1 MILAN
6 NSDHQTPQFRILSD
20 SQCKEI
26 FLATLECLRRIGVRI
41 QNEEA
46 KNMLAAAGADVE
58 GDQVRIPAHIIQD
71 AIAATPRTFT
81 IWGRDYQH
89 EMRVS
94 PDRVH
99 FGPGPSCTYFI
110 DPLSGERRRARLS
123 DAGKTALVCD
133 ALPNIDYAMGLS
145 LFDDSTPVLSP
156 VYEFAEMLANTS
168 KPIIAWANTTET
180 LSDIYNIAL
189 AAAGSETSLRRKP
202 IFAFF
207 TTYESPLRLANAP
220 VANLMW
226 AAEHDIPVICLGG
239 PTVGLEAPFS
249 GASALVMHLASVLS
263 ALAIVQLKKRGAP
276 MVIGGVPSMM
286 DLRTARPAYGSPEM
300 SLHSAAAVDISRYL
314 GIPFMGTAGA
324 SESKVIDAQAGA
336 EAAIQVLMSAL
347 SGASLVHDLGF
358 LDCADI
364 GSLSYLILTD
374 ELISMVARIMRGVQV
389 NAETI
394 MLDLLEKVGS
404 DGTFISEPRSAALCR
419 SEAWVPTIFDRNA
432 YTKWEKSGS
441 KHTAQLL
448 DEKLKKI
455 LNSHHPLILSDDSIK
470 KIDIILN
477 QAETRE
483 QKYASASQK

>member
-1 MILAN
+1 MIVSN
-6 NSDHQTPQFRILSD
+6 NSDHQTPQFRVLSEH
-20 SQCKEI
+20 QCNEI
-26 FLATLECLRRIGVRI
+26 YLATLECLKRVGVRV
-41 QNEEA
+41 QNEDA
-46 KNMLAAAGADVE
+46 KALLAAAGADVQ
-58 GDQVRIPAHIIQD
+58 GDQVRIPAHIVQD
-71 AIAATPRTFT
+71 AVASTPRTFT
-81 IWGRDYQH
+81 IWGRDDQY

-110 DPLSGERRRARLS
+110 DPLSGERRRAQRG

-145 LFDDSTPVLSP
+145 LFDNVTAQLSP
-156 VYEFAEMLANTS
+156 VYEFAEMLANTT
-168 KPIIAWANTTET
+168 KPLIAWANSTET
-180 LSDIYNIAL
+180 LKDIYKIAL
-189 AAAGSETSLRRKP
+189 AVAGSETALRRKP
-202 IFAFF
+202 TFAFF

-220 VANLMW
+220 VANLLW

-239 PTVGLEAPFS
+239 PTVGLESPFS

-263 ALAIVQLKKRGAP
+263 ALSIVQLKKRGAP

-300 SLHSAAAVDISRYL
+300 SLHSAAAVDIARFL

-324 SESKVIDAQAGA
+324 SESKSIDAQAGA
-336 EAAIQVLMSAL
+336 EAAVQVLMSAL
-347 SGASLVHDLGF
+347 SGAALVHDVGF

-374 ELISMVARIMRGVQV
+374 ELISMVARIMRGIQV

-419 SEAWVPTIFDRNA
+419 SEAWVPTILDRNP
-432 YTKWEKSGS
+432 YTTWEKKGS
-441 KHTAQLL
+441 KRTDQLL
-448 DEKLKKI
+448 EEKLKKI
-455 LNSHHPLILSDDSIK
+455 ITTHQPRPLPDGAAE
-470 KIDIILN
+470 KIDIILRA
-477 QAETRE
+477 AEARE
-483 QKYASASQK
+483 K

>member
-1 MILAN
+1 MIVSN
-6 NSDHQTPQFRILSD
+6 NSDHQTPQFRVLSEH
-20 SQCKEI
+20 QCNEI
-26 FLATLECLRRIGVRI
+26 YLATLECLKRVGVRV
-41 QNEEA
+41 QNEDA
-46 KNMLAAAGADVE
+46 KALLAAAGADVQ
-58 GDQVRIPAHIIQD
+58 GDQVRIPAHIVQD
-71 AIAATPRTFT
+71 AVASTPRTFT
-81 IWGRDYQH
+81 IWGRDDQY

-110 DPLSGERRRARLS
+110 DPLSGERRRAQRG

-145 LFDDSTPVLSP
+145 LFDNVTAQLSP
-156 VYEFAEMLANTS
+156 VYEFAEMLANTT
-168 KPIIAWANTTET
+168 KPLIAWANSTET
-180 LSDIYNIAL
+180 LKDIYKIAL
-189 AAAGSETSLRRKP
+189 AVAGSETALRRKP
-202 IFAFF
+202 TFAFF

-220 VANLMW
+220 VANLLW

-239 PTVGLEAPFS
+239 PTVGLESPFS
-249 GASALVMHLASVLS
+249 GASALVMHLASVLT
-263 ALAIVQLKKRGAP
+263 ALSIVQLKKRGAP

-300 SLHSAAAVDISRYL
+300 SLHSAAAVDIARFL

-324 SESKVIDAQAGA
+324 SESKSIDAQAGA
-336 EAAIQVLMSAL
+336 EAAVQVLMSAL
-347 SGASLVHDLGF
+347 SGAALVHDVGF

-374 ELISMVARIMRGVQV
+374 ELISMVARIMRGIQV

-419 SEAWVPTIFDRNA
+419 SEAWVPTILDRNP
-432 YTKWEKSGS
+432 YTTWEKKGS
-441 KHTAQLL
+441 KRTDQLL
-448 DEKLKKI
+448 EEKLKKI
-455 LNSHHPLILSDDSIK
+455 ITTHQPRPLPDGAAE
-470 KIDIILN
+470 KIDIILRA
-477 QAETRE
+477 AEARE
-483 QKYASASQK
+483 Q